1 MDDETYRNM
10 LVESVRGWYLEY
22 SAVAKSGAPDWQ
34 EKLAAVVNELWRVFS
49 RCEGPVLR
57 DMLQAIPPVL
67 GGDVKRTLTHIAL
80 CRRSSSMLILLAEHG
95 LLFTGYA
102 ELVGVLD
109 GDDTVASRENWF
121 QYRSLCEHSTG
132 GWIRTLGDL
141 GDDFSLL
148 PVLEWRRGEDGTF
161 TIVLQT
167 NAQQSQA
174 LETYFNRQF
183 M

>member
-1 MDDETYRNM
+1 MDDKTYRNV
-10 LVESVRGWYLEY
+10 LVKSVREWYLEY

-34 EKLAAVVNELWRVFS
+34 ERLAAVVNELWRVFS
-49 RCEGPVLR
+49 RCEGPVLC
-57 DMLQAIPPVL
+57 DMLRAIPPVL
-67 GGDVKRTLTHIAL
+67 GDDVRRTLTHIAL
-80 CRRSSSMLILLAEHG
+80 CRRGSTMLTLLTEHG
-95 LLFTGYA
+95 LLFTSYA

-109 GDDTVASRENWF
+109 GDDTVASRNNWH
-121 QYRSLCEHSTG
+121 QYRALCEHSTG
-132 GWIRTLGDL
+132 GWIHTLGDL

-148 PVLEWRRGEDGTF
+148 PVLEWRKGEDGTF

-174 LETYFNRQF
+174 LETYFNREF